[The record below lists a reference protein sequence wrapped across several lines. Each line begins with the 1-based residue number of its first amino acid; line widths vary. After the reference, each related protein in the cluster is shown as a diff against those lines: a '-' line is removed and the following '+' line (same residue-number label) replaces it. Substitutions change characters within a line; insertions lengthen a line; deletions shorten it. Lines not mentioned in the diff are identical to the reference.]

1 MIQQLDTELHIAKAR
16 CHECA
21 TNLILF
27 HDSIITQ
34 AVIDLVNN
42 KAENHENHHPK
53 HTIDVM
59 IYKGA
64 PETLDIEEDMRKRRA
79 EYLASQ

>member
-1 MIQQLDTELHIAKAR
+1 MIVQLDTELHLAKAR

-27 HDSIITQ
+27 NDSIITQ
-34 AVIDLVNN
+34 AVIDLVNS
-42 KAENHENHHPK
+42 KAETHEHRHPK

-59 IYKGA
+59 IWKGA
-64 PETLDIEEDMRKRRA
+64 PETIDLGI
-79 EYLASQ
+79 